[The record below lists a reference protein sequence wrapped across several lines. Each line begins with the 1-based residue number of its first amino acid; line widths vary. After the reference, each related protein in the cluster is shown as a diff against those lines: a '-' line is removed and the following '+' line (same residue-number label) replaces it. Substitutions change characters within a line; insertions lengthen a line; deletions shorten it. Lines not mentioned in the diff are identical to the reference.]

1 MDLVAPHHHQ
11 VRLTMAHLAL
21 VDRRPG
27 VPSQLDGRPALA
39 ETVGG
44 LTGVVSEVL
53 LAHAGD
59 GEVVLP
65 PLLTG
70 EVAPVEVQPHAVLVP
85 DHLRCGLGVNNTDQV
100 SSLASP
106 ALYQVV
112 DSVD

>member
-1 MDLVAPHHHQ
+1 MNITTIT
-11 VRLTMAHLAL
+11 LTPAMVHLAL
-21 VDRRPG
+21 IDWRSG
-27 VPSQLDGRPALA
+27 VPSQLDGCPALA

-65 PLLTG
+65 SLLTG
-70 EVAPVEVQPHAVLVP
+70 EISPVKVQPHAVLVP
-85 DHLRCGLGVNNTDQV
+85 DHLRCRLGVNNTDQV

>member
-1 MDLVAPHHHQ
+1 MVY
-11 VRLTMAHLAL
+11 LAV
-21 VDRRPG
+21 VDRRSG
-27 VPSQLDGRPALA
+27 VPSQLYRRPALA
-39 ETVGG
+39 QTVGG

-65 PLLTG
+65 SLLPG
-70 EVAPVEVQPHAVLVP
+70 EISPVQVQPHAVLVP
-85 DHLRCGLGVNNTDQV
+85 DHLRCRLGVNNTDQV

-112 DSVD
+112 DSVDCKQKK